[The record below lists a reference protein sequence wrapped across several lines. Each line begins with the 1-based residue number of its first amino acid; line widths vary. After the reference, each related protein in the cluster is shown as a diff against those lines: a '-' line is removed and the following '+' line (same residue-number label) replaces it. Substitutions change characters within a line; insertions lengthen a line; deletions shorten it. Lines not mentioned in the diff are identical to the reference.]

1 MRIVI
6 IASCLVIV
14 ACLLQTRVFSEGF
27 QEAMP
32 TEGDEEVPVVP
43 EVAEVAEVAEAPE
56 VPVAPAAEV
65 SSAITELNLSDNEAK
80 DLSQMLY
87 SDMKDLVEKAEK
99 NERDSQLADMSAQAP
114 ASLIAPMEGFQ
125 SYQNPY
131 NSSPITEQ
139 SLQFRL
145 GQKTFSNRGG
155 IGLML

>member
-27 QEAMP
+27 QEAMS
-32 TEGDEEVPVVP
+32 TEGDEEVPVVAEAPVAP
-43 EVAEVAEVAEAPE
+43 EVAEA
-56 VPVAPAAEV
+56 PVAPAAEV